1 MMKAITILTFASL
14 SVTGAL
20 GQNIT
25 SVLAPSGKKHTHI
38 FGWERG
44 PVSIDARIFSHGDL
58 SDFFMLDYKGVNIFL
73 WDMDQIQEFY
83 SVLKSYA
90 EETPVPSGIRVN
102 GTWSTSM
109 LTGGLVI
116 SDAAR
121 NQAKLKKKHFE
132 FVLECMEEINSNF
145 TLLQTHQ

>member
-1 MMKAITILTFASL
+1 MKAITILTFASL

-25 SVLAPSGKKHTHI
+25 SVLTPSGKKHTHI

-116 SDAAR
+116 SDGLS
-121 NQAKLKKKHFE
+121 NGLKVQRQN
-132 FVLECMEEINSNF
+132 VLAYGSI
-145 TLLQTHQ
+145 

>member
-1 MMKAITILTFASL
+1 MKAITILTFASL

-25 SVLAPSGKKHTHI
+25 SVLTPSGKKHTHI

-109 LTGGLVI
+109 LTGGLYI
-116 SDAAR
+116 SDGLS
-121 NQAKLKKKHFE
+121 NGLKVQRQN
-132 FVLECMEEINSNF
+132 VLAYGSI
-145 TLLQTHQ
+145 

>member
-1 MMKAITILTFASL
+1 MKAITILTFASL

-116 SDAAR
+116 SDGLS
-121 NQAKLKKKHFE
+121 NGLKVQRQN
-132 FVLECMEEINSNF
+132 VLAYGSI
-145 TLLQTHQ
+145 